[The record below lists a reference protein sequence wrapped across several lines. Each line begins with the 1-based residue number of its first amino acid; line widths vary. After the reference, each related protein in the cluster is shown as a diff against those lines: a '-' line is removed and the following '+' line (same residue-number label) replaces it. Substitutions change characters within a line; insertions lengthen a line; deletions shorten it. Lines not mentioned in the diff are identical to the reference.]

1 MVKVDLDDR
10 RIEAGVRDLIAS
22 GDALRPRTAG
32 MSSLRAVL
40 GNEVHARYRDRRED
54 EHGDAFMAERVIKL
68 ELEVDGFG
76 VTLNG
81 RIDGLLELPTHDGSL
96 VEEVKSVIEHGS
108 VDLTSARLQVCTY
121 ALALLREG
129 EARPPTTRIVLITIA
144 DDDERHVPV
153 PFDPEATEAK
163 LAELV
168 RGTIV
173 AAERARRLTVA
184 RAHWAESL
192 AFPHEELR
200 AGQAEL
206 VEAIEDAL
214 VEARPLVVEAPTGT
228 GKTAA
233 ALFGA
238 LRFAASRGARV
249 YYATPKTTQQQH
261 VAETFEA
268 LCRASADGHAEGI
281 PPPFAVGLH
290 ARGRLCTVGGRR
302 CERRTCPR
310 LERYPERAPATLTA
324 LALEHRHV
332 SLEVLTAAGA
342 RDNLCPYEL
351 AFDLAADA
359 DLVIGD
365 FNYVYDPG
373 IAILSGAKRE
383 SIVVIDEAHNL
394 LDRARAYASAELTR
408 ADVERAQRALSP
420 VDPLALPMTAFVA
433 DLDQA
438 IESAFAYSSGSD
450 EGMLSHD
457 GHLEL
462 PALPPAFD
470 GLAARARVLLL
481 RWLARTAPDSADPLE
496 TRDVLDD
503 ADPVAELL
511 RTAIRL
517 GSAGH
522 EREAGSST
530 ERLVPY
536 AIEPKARGGPGVGI
550 VCVDPAPALTRRHR
564 EARGTIAM
572 SGTFAP
578 LDYWN
583 DVLGLQSL
591 DAIPLRVP
599 SPFSPDQRKVVIVPT
614 ISTSYRDRRR
624 SLDAVAG
631 LVADTVALRE
641 GPYLVFFP
649 SFAYLTAVRP
659 RLPPVGELLVQTPR
673 SSLAERRAL
682 LDRFRRVRGTRLL
695 LAVSGGVF
703 GEGIDLP
710 GDELLGAIVVGP
722 CLPPVSFER
731 AAMARTYEATR
742 QAGFAYAMLYPG
754 MQRVVQAAGRV
765 IRREDDHGVVV
776 LIGRRF
782 VRQEILECLPDDWYH
797 YDPSELVPEDPIAA
811 LAQFWDIIP

>member
-1 MVKVDLDDR
+1 
-10 RIEAGVRDLIAS
+10 
-22 GDALRPRTAG
+22 

-40 GNEVHARYRDRRED
+40 GNEVHARYRERRER
-54 EHGDAFMAERVIKL
+54 EQESAFEAERAVKL
-68 ELEVDGFG
+68 DLEVDGFR
-76 VTLNG
+76 VTLSG
-81 RIDGLLELPTHDGSL
+81 RIDGLLEQPDGPH

-121 ALALLREG
+121 ALALVRAG
-129 EARPPTTRIVLITIA
+129 EMRPVTTRVVLISIA

-153 PFDPEATEAK
+153 AFDADATEAK
-163 LAELV
+163 LADLV
-168 RGTIV
+168 RGTIL
-173 AAERARRLTVA
+173 AAERARRLTLA
-184 RAHWAESL
+184 RAHWAETL
-192 AFPHEELR
+192 AFPHPELR
-200 AGQAEL
+200 SGQAEL

-214 VEARPLVVEAPTGT
+214 VEDRPLVVEAPTGT

-238 LRFAASRGARV
+238 LRFAAARGARV

-268 LCRASADGHAEGI
+268 LCRASESTTADADT

-290 ARGRLCTVGGRR
+290 ARGRLCTIGGRR

-310 LERYPERAPATLTA
+310 LERYAERAPATLTA
-324 LALEHRHV
+324 LAMEHRHV
-332 SLEVLTAAGA
+332 SLDVLTAAGA
-342 RDNLCPYEL
+342 RNNLCPYEL
-351 AFDLAADA
+351 SFDLAANA

-373 IAILSGAKRE
+373 IAILSGASRE
-383 SIVVIDEAHNL
+383 TFVVIDEAHNL

-408 ADVERAQRALSP
+408 ADVERAQRSLSP
-420 VDPLALPMTAFVA
+420 VDPLALSMTAFISDV
-433 DLDQA
+433 DQA
-438 IESAFAYSSGSD
+438 IEGAMAYASPE

-462 PALPPAFD
+462 PGLPPAFD
-470 GLAARARVLLL
+470 GLAARARLLLL
-481 RWLARTAPDSADPLE
+481 RWLARVAPSSGDPLE
-496 TRDVLDD
+496 SREVVDD
-503 ADPVAELL
+503 ADPIAELL
-511 RTAIRL
+511 RTTIRL
-517 GSAGH
+517 GTSH
-522 EREAGSST
+522 DREAGGSS
-530 ERLVPY
+530 EPIVPY
-536 AIEPKARGGPGVGI
+536 VIEPRTRGGPGVGL
-550 VCVDPAPALTRRHR
+550 VCVDPAPALARRHR
-564 EARGTIAM
+564 EAGGTIAM

-578 LDYWN
+578 LDYWS

-591 DAIPLRVP
+591 DAVTLRVG

-614 ISTSYRDRRR
+614 ISTTYRDRRR
-624 SLDAVAG
+624 SLDTVAN

-649 SFAYLTAVRP
+649 SFAYLTALRP
-659 RLPPVGELLVQTPR
+659 RLPAVGDVLVQTPR

-682 LDRFRRVRGTRLL
+682 LDRFRRGRGTRLL

-710 GDELLGAIVVGP
+710 GDELLGALVVSP

-731 AAMARTYEATR
+731 AAMARAYEASR

-811 LAQFWDIIP
+811 IAEFWEDKG